1 MASLILDFQDLYE
14 RVAKYLGTYGSSGP
28 SGANLTD
35 AKDIVND
42 AYTKFITARCWSF
55 MKPSDTIITQ
65 TNQYIYQLPELF
77 SSMLTY
83 FQYGEESAYPDIEE
97 VSVDKIFSLR
107 AVDNSTRY
115 PDCYA
120 LRPQKHDNVLGQRWE
135 VLFHPT
141 PDASYTLHYRYKVL
155 ANKLENDDDIPIG
168 GVEHAQLI
176 RQMAIAEAEL
186 AQDKTTGPQT
196 ATAQQMLAQAMVEDS
211 KRNPHRLGYNGGS
224 HGDSAY
230 EAARGSYRINDVT
243 YTTD

>member
-77 SSMLTY
+77 S
-83 FQYGEESAYPDIEE
+83 
-97 VSVDKIFSLR
+97 
-107 AVDNSTRY
+107 Y

-196 ATAQQMLAQAMVEDS
+196 ATAQQMLAQAMMEDS

-224 HGDSAY
+224 YSDTAY

-243 YTTD
+243 YNTD